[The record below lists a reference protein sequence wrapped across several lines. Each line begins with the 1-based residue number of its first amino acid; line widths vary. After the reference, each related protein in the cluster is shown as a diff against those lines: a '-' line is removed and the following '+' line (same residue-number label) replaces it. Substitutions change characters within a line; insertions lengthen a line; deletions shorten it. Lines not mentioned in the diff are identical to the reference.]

1 MFVFEVLCTKVLTNE
16 INKTLGG
23 DYQNISK
30 GNLSNH
36 NQSVWSLSGDAI
48 IPEGTIQSTH

>member
-1 MFVFEVLCTKVLTNE
+1 MWLIKVHDIFVFEVLCTKVLTNK

-36 NQSVWSLSGDAI
+36 NQSV
-48 IPEGTIQSTH
+48 